1 MLQNTSR
8 RISKRRPEQPYFCPE
23 RIVAKVLIT
32 MMVKR
37 LYTAYRLL
45 TFLEQESAVGQQF
58 KGPLQ
63 IDGPFPSRRTWK
75 KQLANL
81 PQLMPSLNGSFGF
94 KPIVL

>member
-63 IDGPFPSRRTWK
+63 NRWAIFLAADVEKTISKPSSADAFLKWV
-75 KQLANL
+75 
-81 PQLMPSLNGSFGF
+81 FGF